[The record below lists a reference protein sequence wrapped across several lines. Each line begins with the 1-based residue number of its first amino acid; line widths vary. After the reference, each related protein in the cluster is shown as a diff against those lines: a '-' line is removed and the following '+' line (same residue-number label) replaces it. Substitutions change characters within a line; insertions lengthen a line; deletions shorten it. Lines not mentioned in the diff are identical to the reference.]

1 VINISDDVEST
12 ITLQGIILYYFY
24 YHIYLLK
31 RISLIMASTKYN
43 CNAIFLCFVNTFT
56 IVEDCNEQLV
66 TSHSIDI
73 PKAHLSSDKSTH
85 DKKPHIL
92 KRKRKDL
99 LETSNV
105 EEELRIQ
112 RLRNIIRHEETLA
125 DIKLKHEEKVV
136 LIKEEHLKLFND
148 MQLNHLK
155 EVQKLEIEIKKSELK
170 GTKLGKENIDP

>member
-112 RLRNIIRHEETLA
+112 RLRNIIRHEE
-125 DIKLKHEEKVV
+125 KVV